1 MTIEEKLAYLQKA
14 IEMGADI
21 QVSFHDL
28 RKKEEAVK
36 AAEELSEMMKQ
47 PFEYKSY
54 KGSDWLKIYNPESA
68 IDTTF
73 FYEEEYLQ
81 EDVVLDGMKEGEEIA

>member
-21 QVSFHDL
+21 QVSFHDI
-28 RKKEEAVK
+28 REKAEAVK
-36 AAEELSEMMKQ
+36 AAEELSTMMNQ
-47 PFEYKSY
+47 PFEYKNY
-54 KGSDWLKIYNPESA
+54 KGSDWLKIYNPEAA

-73 FYEEEYLQ
+73 FYEEDYLQ
-81 EDVVLDGMKEGEEIA
+81 EDVNLDGGEEHETA